1 MHGVSVFDTER
12 AARAQNDVFD
22 ARPSGSAFGFI
33 ATLDVPDD
41 SAIECDDA
49 FGNEH
54 HWDLFGTPA
63 ELLACVTPPDTE
75 L

>member
-22 ARPSGSAFGFI
+22 ARPSGSAVGFI

-63 ELLACVTPPDTE
+63 DLLACVTPPDTE